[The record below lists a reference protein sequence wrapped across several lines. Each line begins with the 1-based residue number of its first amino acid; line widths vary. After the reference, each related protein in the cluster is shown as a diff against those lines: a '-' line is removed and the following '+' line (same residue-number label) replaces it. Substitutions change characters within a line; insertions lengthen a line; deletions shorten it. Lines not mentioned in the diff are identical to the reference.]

1 MLASKKGFTLIEMIF
16 VLSIT
21 LIISTITLFF
31 RKPHAN
37 VQTQITHVSQA
48 FHLARS
54 TAMIKH
60 ETVSVVCQRNR
71 VDINSNHYH
80 KEVILDSN
88 YQFTNNYQFTFNA
101 SGHIKIARS
110 VKLRTPF
117 KVYEFVFQ
125 LGSGT
130 FYVK

>member
-21 LIISTITLFF
+21 LIISSITLFF

-37 VQTQITHVSQA
+37 VQTQITQVSQA

-60 ETVSVVCQRNR
+60 
-71 VDINSNHYH
+71 
-80 KEVILDSN
+80 
-88 YQFTNNYQFTFNA
+88 
-101 SGHIKIARS
+101 
-110 VKLRTPF
+110 
-117 KVYEFVFQ
+117 
-125 LGSGT
+125 
-130 FYVK
+130 